1 MHMRKS
7 AKKWM
12 HMVRIINDQSRKKK
26 GFALFWSLTGQSI
39 RAKKNSCSKTEV
51 AIFEFNSFFKQA
63 VQLPIA
69 LQDSGP

>member
-12 HMVRIINDQSRKKK
+12 HMVRIINDQSRKKRLC
-26 GFALFWSLTGQSI
+26 FILVFDRAVNQSQ
-39 RAKKNSCSKTEV
+39 KNSYSKTEV
-51 AIFEFNSFFKQA
+51 AIFEFNSFSKQA

>member
-1 MHMRKS
+1 MTS
-7 AKKWM
+7 PG
-12 HMVRIINDQSRKKK
+12 KK